1 VSEEKDR
8 AEQKIKLL
16 RLIQRI
22 PIFNDLPMSTAK
34 VILSMSTKHV
44 LNEGDVLC
52 KEGNDSN
59 SVFILLQGKL
69 SVRIQ
74 NSANVATI
82 NPVCTI
88 GEIGVFTGEKR
99 SATVFAME
107 KSSLFSLPK
116 KSLDTLIDR
125 DPAFGV
131 RIMRKVIQELSA
143 RIAEDN
149 IKIREFQHYILD
161 RKNSKQVKDSTE

>member
-1 VSEEKDR
+1 
-8 AEQKIKLL
+8 
-16 RLIQRI
+16 
-22 PIFNDLPMSTAK
+22 MSTAK
-34 VILSMSTKHV
+34 VILSMCTKHV
-44 LNEGDVLC
+44 LNENDVLC
-52 KEGNDSN
+52 KQGNDSN

-74 NSANVATI
+74 NSANIATI
-82 NPVCTI
+82 NPVSTI

-99 SATVFAME
+99 SATVIAME
-107 KSSLFSLPK
+107 KSSLLSLPK

-131 RIMRKVIQELSA
+131 RIMRRIIQELSD

-149 IKIREFQHYILD
+149 IKIREFQHFIIE
-161 RKNSKQVKDSTE
+161 RQNPEKVKDSTE